1 MHSYDLAYNHKYF
14 IAFVKSKLLNLTK
27 TPTTHSLTLGW
38 FLPAIFFNTFLS
50 MAYSNISVTLDQTQL
65 SQILT
70 QVKALKTS
78 LSFLIGLTPEEKK
91 RMRKMGDKLTSY
103 VLDVRTLA
111 STYPGSLPSDVNV
124 PEFSKDVDLIVKLD
138 AILAELRPLYNKLED
153 TSIAVGNESIR
164 VADVCYGFLKYAVR
178 NNPSLGESV
187 RVLGARFKR
196 AKVALKPDAV
206 IAK

>member
-1 MHSYDLAYNHKYF
+1 
-14 IAFVKSKLLNLTK
+14 
-27 TPTTHSLTLGW
+27 
-38 FLPAIFFNTFLS
+38 

-78 LSFLIGLTPEEKK
+78 LSFLIGLTDLEKK

-103 VLDVRTLA
+103 VLDIRTLA
-111 STYPGSLPSDVNV
+111 NTYPGSLPSDVNIA
-124 PEFSKDVDLIVKLD
+124 EFNKDVDLIVKLD
-138 AILAELRPLYNKLED
+138 AIMAELRPLYHKLED
-153 TSIAVGNESIR
+153 TNIAVGNESIR
-164 VADVCYGFLKYAVR
+164 VADVCYGFLKYAAR

-187 RVLGARFKR
+187 RVLGSRFKR
-196 AKVALKPDAV
+196 AKVALKTDVV